1 MHVAPGGQRD
11 HFQYLLGAFDQ
22 VAMTATHAQQAQ
34 PFVPFTVDEATYKN
48 LQSYLGEQPAKFA
61 TPLLNWLN
69 NAEAKAISDKAAAE
83 KVFETQKPAE
93 PKKE

>member
-1 MHVAPGGQRD
+1 MSRLIGTIAIS
-11 HFQYLLGAFDQ
+11 LLLL
-22 VAMTATHAQQAQ
+22 TAAIAQQAQ
-34 PFVPFTVDEATYKN
+34 PFVPFTVDEATYKS

-61 TPLLNWLN
+61 TPLVNWLN

-83 KVFETQKPAE
+83 KVFETQKSAE

>member
-1 MHVAPGGQRD
+1 MLRLIGSIAVS
-11 HFQYLLGAFDQ
+11 LLLL
-22 VAMTATHAQQAQ
+22 TAAIAQQAQ

-61 TPLLNWLN
+61 MLLLNWLN